1 MTKAIRFFSMALLV
15 VMLFAGCQAMTGK
28 TAGQNVDDA
37 ALTTAV
43 KAKLASDKAATL
55 TRIDVD
61 SNRGVVALNGVVN
74 TPADKARAEELTRQ
88 VKGVNRVENNL
99 QVQARQ

>member
-1 MTKAIRFFSMALLV
+1 MTKAIRFFSLALLV
-15 VMLFAGCQAMTGK
+15 VILFAGCQAMTGK

-61 SNRGVVALNGVVN
+61 SNRGVVALNGVVS
-74 TPADKARAEELTRQ
+74 TPADRARAEELAAQ
-88 VKGVNRVENNL
+88 VKGVNRVVNNL